1 MVRTRV
7 LTYQDF
13 LTYYEGNAAQPNLSL
28 GEYPSIQKAIINTGQ
43 GLGVWNPIYGAQAW
57 YQLNT
62 EANWFAAMP
71 KLLWDKSGYRTIN
84 GYTRTASTMAI
95 SETGTLPT
103 PTIPTIQVV
112 KITPKIAINTFETSQ
127 VTQMLAS
134 ESMDDIYGSL
144 DVIRNFYATEHV
156 KLINEQIGQKAIGTT
171 AATSV
176 SGAGRLQFESIDR
189 IIASNAEGVA
199 AGLSATST
207 PTIGNVLNPWLGAIN
222 RADGASIY
230 DAYVVSG
237 STAMTSNDKGVFT
250 NVSTAFTPAPL
261 SVPTLLN
268 TIQGAKINGSN
279 ANVAVTGYKTYAGI
293 ANMFQKQVLYFP
305 MSEKLVKFDL
315 NGIESGE
322 GVIGGVQV
330 STIFGLPLIQ
340 AVNTPS
346 SNGKYENL
354 YFLDTTDTEGYGYGR
369 LGVQILQAPTYL
381 ETTSRDFIL
390 LQQLAYEGFYSTI
403 GEIVT
408 RFFGANAKIRDINGF
423 SSSV

>member
-7 LTYQDF
+7 LTFQDF
-13 LTYYEGNAAQPNLSL
+13 QTYYEGNAAQPNFSL

-71 KLLWDKSGYRTIN
+71 KLTWDKSGFRTIN

-127 VTQMLAS
+127 VTQMLAT
-134 ESMDDIYGSL
+134 ESMDDIYGNL

-189 IIASNAEGVA
+189 IVSSYAEGVA
-199 AGLSATST
+199 AGLSSTSN
-207 PTIGNVLNPWLGAIN
+207 PTLGNVLNPWLGAIN
-222 RADGASIY
+222 RANGASIY

-237 STAMTSNDKGVFT
+237 TTAMENNDKGVFT
-250 NVSTAFTPAPL
+250 VASDTFTPAPL
-261 SVPTLLN
+261 TVASLLN
-268 TIQGAKINGSN
+268 TIQGAKVNGSN
-279 ANVAVTGYKTYAGI
+279 ANVVVTGYKTYAAI
-293 ANMFQKQVLYFP
+293 ANLFQEIVRYFP
-305 MSEKLVKFDL
+305 MSETPVKFDL

-330 STIFGLPLIQ
+330 STVFGIPLIQ

-346 SNGKYENL
+346 SNGKYENI

-369 LGVQILQAPTYL
+369 LGVQVLQPPTYL

-390 LQQLAYEGFYSTI
+390 LQQLAYEGMYETI
-403 GEIVT
+403 GEMVT
-408 RFFGANAKIRDINGF
+408 RFFGANAKIRDITGYTALA
-423 SSSV
+423 

>member
-7 LTYQDF
+7 LTLQDIM
-13 LTYYEGNAAQPNLSL
+13 TYYEGNAAQPNFSL

-57 YQLNT
+57 YLLNT

-71 KLLWDKSGYRTIN
+71 KLVWDKSGFRTIN
-84 GYTRTASTMAI
+84 GYTRTASTMAM

-103 PTIPTIQVV
+103 PTIPNIQVV
-112 KITPKIAINTFETSQ
+112 KITPKIAVNTFE
-127 VTQMLAS
+127 VTQVAQQLAT
-134 ESMDDIYGSL
+134 ESMDDIYGNL

-156 KLINEQIGQKAIGTT
+156 KLVNEQIGQKAIGTT

-189 IIASNAEGVA
+189 IVSSYAEGIA
-199 AGLSATST
+199 AGLSSTST
-207 PTIGNVLNPWLGAIN
+207 PTLASVLNPWLGAVN
-222 RADGASIY
+222 KASGPSVYDG
-230 DAYVVSG
+230 YVVSG
-237 STAMTSNDKGVFT
+237 TTAMESNDKGNFSV
-250 NVSTAFTPAPL
+250 VSDAFTPAPITVQ
-261 SVPTLLN
+261 SLLN

-279 ANVAVTGYKTYAGI
+279 ANVAFTGYKTYALI
-293 ANMFQKQVLYFP
+293 AGMFQNIVRYFP
-305 MSEKLVKFDL
+305 MSEVPVKFDL

-330 STIFGLPLIQ
+330 STVFGIPLIQ

-346 SNGKYENL
+346 SNGKYENI

-369 LGVQILQAPTYL
+369 LGVQVLYPTTYL

-390 LQQLAYEGFYSTI
+390 LQQLAYEGLYETI
-403 GEIVT
+403 GEIVS
-408 RFFGANAKIRDINGF
+408 RFPLGNAKIRDITG
-423 SSSV
+423 STPV